1 MGDNLIWNFLVGLP
15 VVVSILGLVLVIY
28 KLTFLSWENLLLG
41 VTVQQRASTK
51 LRVFQPIYVFSY
63 FSAQPIRRK
72 RKLM

>member
-51 LRVFQPIYVFSY
+51 LRVF
-63 FSAQPIRRK
+63 
-72 RKLM
+72 